1 MTQKIKQQQKKLE
14 LQQQRLKEGSK
25 VVSFCGPGS
34 EAQSILDCISVPHQ
48 KIQDLQNNGFYK
60 ITLVS
65 MWYGSLRPHF
75 NPEENIS
82 MEPTVNDGS
91 QR

>member
-1 MTQKIKQQQKKLE
+1 
-14 LQQQRLKEGSK
+14 
-25 VVSFCGPGS
+25 
-34 EAQSILDCISVPHQ
+34 
-48 KIQDLQNNGFYK
+48 FYK

-75 NPEENIS
+75 NPEENIT

-91 QR
+91 QRCSVTPLPPLVIMVRVINVAFLKLWRRGCRNWRPGTTEGSSP